1 MSFNVRNKPT
11 LFEKRKQLF
20 GNIYSELKISVP
32 PIPVFN
38 SIWLCV
44 CSFIVVSV
52 VFVLL
57 YCYCTV
63 IVRLLYCYC
72 TVIVLLLYCYCTVI
86 VLLFDLYY
94 YVSLP
99 FIILL
104 ILDSACSSYASVAEP
119 GKTNHV
125 TEPETVTTLYSNGI
139 LQKSPNISYFYML
152 LNTQNVFGKR

>member
-20 GNIYSELKISVP
+20 GNRYSELKISVP

-57 YCYCTV
+57 YCYC
-63 IVRLLYCYC
+63 I
-72 TVIVLLLYCYCTVI
+72 VIVLLLYCYCTVI
-86 VLLFDLYY
+86 WFVLLCIT
-94 YVSLP
+94 
-99 FIILL
+99 IIYHSF
-104 ILDSACSSYASVAEP
+104 SACSSYASVAEP

-139 LQKSPNISYFYML
+139 LQKSTNIFHFYML
-152 LNTQNVFGKR
+152 